1 MIKNKS
7 FSPHVLWL
15 ENMMK
20 KSPEQPERIEMF
32 CYWLERDKDFW
43 ANYEANLR
51 ERFGAEIKK
60 PNRRKLITE
69 YFREFHTKEML
80 EVCERFFDRE
90 KRQAER
96 LRNYSLK
103 RA

>member
-20 KSPEQPERIEMF
+20 KSPNEHVRIEMF

-43 ANYEANLR
+43 QNYEDNLR

-60 PNRRKLITE
+60 PNRRKLITD
-69 YFREFHTKEML
+69 YVREFHTKEML
-80 EVCERFFDRE
+80 EVCEEFFDRE
-90 KRQAER
+90 KRTAER
-96 LRNYSLK
+96 LKNYQLQ